1 MINTILGFLS
11 GSVIAILAVFIYW
24 KFFKRKKDD
33 TPYLFH
39 LDSYNSQQFSKLIGY
54 RILDVLK
61 KDGLTSINESVLP
74 LQFQSQWCEDILL
87 YEYFKSKKNG
97 FFIEIGAFDGVKL
110 SNTYFFECIGWTG
123 LLVEPQPVQFAK
135 CKKNRPNSLCI
146 NAGVG
151 MGTND
156 LELNVVE
163 TEHYE
168 TWSFV
173 GEIDSNIKKQDFEI
187 KTIKVPS
194 VKIANIIPNDV
205 KKIDFISID
214 VEGMEMEILQTI
226 DLLNNGPEII
236 LLENNKSDIQKY
248 LSGFGYH
255 LVYRTWINYFYSR
268 NKDAFKDI
276 SIWDKTDI
284 KISG

>member
-1 MINTILGFLS
+1 
-11 GSVIAILAVFIYW
+11 
-24 KFFKRKKDD
+24 
-33 TPYLFH
+33 
-39 LDSYNSQQFSKLIGY
+39 
-54 RILDVLK
+54 
-61 KDGLTSINESVLP
+61 
-74 LQFQSQWCEDILL
+74 
-87 YEYFKSKKNG
+87 
-97 FFIEIGAFDGVKL
+97 
-110 SNTYFFECIGWTG
+110 
-123 LLVEPQPVQFAK
+123 
-135 CKKNRPNSLCI
+135 
-146 NAGVG
+146 
-151 MGTND
+151 
-156 LELNVVE
+156 
-163 TEHYE
+163 
-168 TWSFV
+168 
-173 GEIDSNIKKQDFEI
+173 
-187 KTIKVPS
+187 
-194 VKIANIIPNDV
+194 V